1 MNTSIESR
9 GRAKNMNVPNDTGN
23 ATVSVLPRL
32 ERETDKSR
40 SVEQVLL
47 ARKLISGAD
56 LGHIKDA
63 ERQSGLGTIK
73 IIYSLG
79 LVAERE
85 LARIVAETHDLPLVS
100 DNEFMSYFADGGQ
113 LSSRFLKQATVC
125 PIAESEDEVRLA
137 MADPADH
144 YIIKAIGM
152 ACRKKVVVCV
162 ATPSQIERALER
174 LFDNTDSSLSE
185 IVEAIDDESG
195 ASGDI
200 NVERLIDLAS
210 ETPVVRLVN
219 IIISRAVEMRASDI
233 HIEPFDK
240 ALKVRYRIDGV
251 LINVDAPPARSAA
264 AVISRLKIMAKL
276 NIAERRLPQDGRIQ
290 IRSQGKTIDLRVS
303 TVPTLH
309 GESVVL
315 RILDKEE
322 LPLDFTSLGFTGPTA
337 RAFNELLDQP
347 HGIVLVTGPT
357 GSGKTTTQYA
367 ALHRLN
373 VPQRKILTVEDP
385 VEYQLEGINQIQ
397 VKPSIDLTFANALRS
412 IVRQDPDVIMI
423 GEMRDLETA
432 SIAVQSA
439 LTGHLVLSTLH
450 TNDAGSSITR
460 LLDMGVKDYLL
471 TSTVN
476 GVIAQRLVRTLCAK
490 CRQSYIPLPDLRTEL
505 GLDLIATHSD
515 IKLYKAVG
523 CDQCAHTG
531 YRGRTVICE
540 LLKMTDRIRSL
551 VLSHADSTT
560 TQQAAIEQGMKTLK
574 HDGLTKALDGV
585 TTIEEVVR
593 VTQSG

>member
-1 MNTSIESR
+1 VEDALLDR
-9 GRAKNMNVPNDTGN
+9 G
-23 ATVSVLPRL
+23 
-32 ERETDKSR
+32 
-40 SVEQVLL
+40 
-47 ARKLISGAD
+47 LISQAD
-56 LGHIKDA
+56 LNRITEIKQ
-63 ERQSGLGTIK
+63 QSGLGTARIV
-73 IIYSLG
+73 YSLG
-79 LVAERE
+79 LVAERDM
-85 LARIVAETHDLPLVS
+85 ARIVAETHGLPLVH
-100 DNEFMSYFADGGQ
+100 DDEFVGYFVGAEQ
-113 LSSRFLKQATVC
+113 LTSRFLKQSSAC
-125 PIAESEDEVRLA
+125 PVGETDNELRLA
-137 MADPADH
+137 MADPGDD
-144 YIIKAIGM
+144 YTIKAVAM
-152 ACRKKVVVCV
+152 ACGKRIAPCV

-174 LFDNTDSSLSE
+174 LFDNTETSLSA
-185 IVEAIDDESG
+185 IVEAIDEET
-195 ASGDI
+195 DI
-200 NVERLIDLAS
+200 GGEVTVERLIDLAS

-219 IIISRAVEMRASDI
+219 IIISRAVEMHASDI
-233 HIEPFDK
+233 HIEPFDQT
-240 ALKVRYRIDGV
+240 LKVRYRIDGV
-251 LINVDAPPARSAA
+251 LTNVDAPPARSAA

-290 IRSQGKTIDLRVS
+290 IRAQGKTIDLRVS

-322 LPLDFTSLGFTGPTA
+322 LPLDFAQLGFQGPTA
-337 RAFNELLDQP
+337 QAFIRLLDQP

-373 VPQRKILTVEDP
+373 RPERKILTVEDP

-412 IVRQDPDVIMI
+412 IVRQDPDIIMI

-476 GVIAQRLVRTLCAK
+476 GVSPAPR
-490 CRQSYIPLPDLRTEL
+490 
-505 GLDLIATHSD
+505 
-515 IKLYKAVG
+515 
-523 CDQCAHTG
+523 AH
-531 YRGRTVICE
+531 
-540 LLKMTDRIRSL
+540 
-551 VLSHADSTT
+551 
-560 TQQAAIEQGMKTLK
+560 
-574 HDGLTKALDGV
+574 
-585 TTIEEVVR
+585 VV
-593 VTQSG
+593 